1 MTMIADAFQ
10 TVFKDWRYVF
20 LSVFVAAL
28 AFAFATWL
36 PNLQLLYSI
45 LKDPLVPLGDKLTLP
60 INLLDSITTNFTI
73 LTASY
78 TIAIAVL
85 TGINFAL
92 AMYQIIRQRQ
102 SFSGTGAF
110 ASSLGVLSGF
120 FGIGCAACN
129 SLVLV
134 SVLGIVGGA
143 GVVPLLP
150 LQGGEFGIAGVLLLG
165 AATYVLARQITSPLG
180 CAIPQNR

>member
-20 LSVFVAAL
+20 LSAFVATL
-28 AFAFATWL
+28 AFALATWL

-45 LKDPLVPLGDKLTLP
+45 LKDPLVPIADKITLP
-60 INLLDSITTNFTI
+60 IDLLGSITTNFTV

-78 TIAIAVL
+78 TIAIAL
-85 TGINFAL
+85 FTGINFAL

-102 SFSGTGAF
+102 SFSRTGAF
-110 ASSLGVLSGF
+110 ASSFGVLSGF

-134 SVLGIVGGA
+134 SVLGLVGGA
-143 GVVPLLP
+143 GIVPLLP

-165 AATYVLARQITSPLG
+165 AATYFLARQISTPPA
-180 CAIPQNR
+180 CAISQNP